1 MPHKYIPNQQSER
14 DRMLAVIGLNSEAE
28 LFDSIPKSI
37 RMKNGLDL
45 PSKQNEI
52 DVVKSLKKLAS
63 MNKNTSDH
71 ISFLGAGVYDHHI
84 PAVVDALTSRAEF
97 YTSYTPY
104 QPEISQGTLQA
115 IFEYQSA
122 ICELT
127 GMDIS
132 NASMYD
138 GASSL
143 YEACSLAVSHTG
155 INRVIMSSSVHP
167 EYIQTVRTGLS
178 PFDTQIVLADSLAE
192 IQKALGEPASCVVV
206 QNPNFYG
213 VIEDIAEYI
222 KLAKDAECLSIVSV
236 DPISLAVLEPPGTLG
251 ADIVVGDG
259 QSLGCYANL
268 GGPHFGFFC
277 VTKALIRKIPGRIVG
292 KTTDIDGKDGYVLTL
307 QAREQHIRREKASS
321 NICSNHSLCALRG
334 LIYLSVTGKSGLVQ
348 IADDCARKAY
358 YLKDSLIKT
367 GFFEEAFKGDT
378 FKEFTL
384 KCKLEPALL
393 NKELFKNGY
402 IGGLDLNKDNMW
414 LLAVTEKRTYDE
426 LDSFTKEVQRICEEN
441 L

>member
-14 DRMLAVIGLNSEAE
+14 DRMLSVIGLKSEDE
-28 LFDSIPKSI
+28 LFDSIPVGI

-45 PSKQNEI
+45 PSKQNEL
-52 DVVKSLKKLAS
+52 DVTKALKKLAS
-63 MNKNTSDH
+63 MNKNTSDQ
-71 ISFLGAGVYDHHI
+71 ISFLGAGVYDHYI
-84 PAVVDALTSRAEF
+84 PSVVDALASRTEF

-122 ICELT
+122 MCELT

-138 GASSL
+138 GASAL

-155 INRVIMSSSVHP
+155 INRVILSSKVHP
-167 EYIQTVRTGLS
+167 EYLQTVRTGLS
-178 PFDTQIVLADSLAE
+178 PFGTELVLTDSLE
-192 IQKALGEPASCVVV
+192 DVQKALAEPASCIVV

-213 VIEDIAEYI
+213 VIEDIQEYI
-222 KLAKDAECLSIVSV
+222 KQAKDSGCLSIISV
-236 DPISLAVLEPPGTLG
+236 DPISLAILEPPGPLG

-277 VTKALIRKIPGRIVG
+277 VTEALIRKIPGRIVG

-334 LIYLSVTGKSGLVQ
+334 LIYLSVTGKSGLIQ
-348 IADDCARKAY
+348 IAYDCAAKAEH
-358 YLKDSLIKT
+358 LKTSLIKT
-367 GFFEEAFKGDT
+367 GFFKDAFDGDT

-384 KCKLEPALL
+384 ICRQNPALL
-393 NKELFKNGY
+393 NKELFKKGY
-402 IGGLDLNKDNMW
+402 IGGLDLDKDNMW
-414 LLAVTEKRTYDE
+414 LLAVTEKRTYEE
-426 LDSFTKEVQRICEEN
+426 LDNFTKEVIRICEEN